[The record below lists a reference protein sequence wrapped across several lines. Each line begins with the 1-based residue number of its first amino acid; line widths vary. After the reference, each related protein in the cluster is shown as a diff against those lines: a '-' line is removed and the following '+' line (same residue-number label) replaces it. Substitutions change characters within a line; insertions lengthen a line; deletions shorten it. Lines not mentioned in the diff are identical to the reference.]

1 MGLRSMESLGL
12 IGKMVSIII
21 PLYNAE
27 QHLGY
32 CLNSVI
38 SQTYQQ
44 IEVILVNDGSTD
56 NSLSICQNYAELDKR
71 VSVIT
76 IENGGVSHARNVG
89 LEAAKGEY
97 VQFVDSD
104 DVIALTMTE
113 KLVNRIETYDA
124 DIVICGMKIVG
135 IDADFLRGTVTDVFS
150 SRKIGKECVM
160 RRKEFYKEFPRLL
173 FDTVLLEG
181 PCNKIYKNQLLKQYN
196 IRFPIDIS
204 LGEDFLF
211 NLNYFE
217 RGTKFVFLSE
227 ELYYYI
233 QLNVNSLTRVYRD
246 DLLNN
251 KIRLL
256 EAYKEFMDRMDAWT
270 TEGEIWY
277 ANYCVG
283 YFISVLN
290 SLFVYESGLAE
301 EEMKFRI
308 EEIVNYELFRDNINK
323 ASWIAEQWD
332 WIKDCVRY
340 SDIGMIYDKGVKM
353 LK

>member
-1 MGLRSMESLGL
+1 MESTEF
-12 IGKMVSIII
+12 IERMVSIII

-27 QHLGY
+27 EHLGY

-38 SQTYQQ
+38 SQTYHQ

-56 NSLSICQNYAELDKR
+56 NSLSICQNYADIDKR
-71 VSVIT
+71 ISIIT
-76 IENGGVSHARNVG
+76 IENGGVSNARNVG
-89 LEAAKGEY
+89 LGAAKGEY
-97 VQFVDSD
+97 IQFVDSD
-104 DVIALTMTE
+104 DVIAPTMTDM
-113 KLVNRIETYDA
+113 LLNRMEIYDA
-124 DIVICGMKIVG
+124 DIVFCGMKVVD
-135 IDADFLRGTVTDVFS
+135 IDENFLRGNVKDVFS
-150 SRKIGKECVM
+150 SRKIGKECVL
-160 RRKEFYKEFPRLL
+160 RGRQFYKEFPRLL

-181 PCNKIYKNQLLKQYN
+181 PCNKIYKNKIIKEYN
-196 IRFPIDIS
+196 IKFPLDIS

-246 DLLNN
+246 DLLSN

-256 EAYKEFMDRMDAWT
+256 EAYKDFMDRTDAWT

-283 YFISVLN
+283 YFISILN
-290 SLFVYESGLAE
+290 SIFMHGTGLTEKEIKAQ
-301 EEMKFRI
+301 I
-308 EEIVNYELFRDNINK
+308 EEVVNHDLFRETINK
-323 ASWIAEQWD
+323 CRWIKEPWA
-332 WIKDCVRY
+332 WIKDCIRY
-340 SDIGMIYDKGVKM
+340 SDIGMIYENGIKM
-353 LK
+353 CN